1 MNKGED
7 FITDGDKLVDLFQ
20 LSKEEFLKSY
30 SYLVEEDYD
39 QTIAKIKEFLN
50 KQEDSLVDD
59 YGYGYTYTEETS
71 QPVFLPESHFIG
83 FKGIGVRRGDIKSL
97 SKLGDKSTLII
108 FKDRN
113 DLEVCVEVDVKF
125 EDVIKLLNRGG
136 SI

>member
-1 MNKGED
+1 MIKGED
-7 FITDGDKLVDLFQ
+7 FITDGDKLVDLFK

-30 SYLVEEDYD
+30 SYLTEDDYD
-39 QTIAKIKEFLN
+39 QTIAKIEEFLN
-50 KQEDSLVDD
+50 RQELRPAGA
-59 YGYGYTYTEETS
+59 YPYNYTYTETTS
-71 QPVFLPESHFIG
+71 QPVFLPESHFVG

-113 DLEVCVEVDVKF
+113 DLEVCVEVDVTF
-125 EDVIKLLNRGG
+125 DDVVKLLNHGG

>member
-1 MNKGED
+1 MTKGED
-7 FITDGDKLVDLFQ
+7 FITDGDKLVDLFK
-20 LSKEEFLKSY
+20 LSKEEFLNSY
-30 SYLVEEDYD
+30 SYLTEDDYD
-39 QTIAKIKEFLN
+39 QTIDKIKEFLS
-50 KQEDSLVDD
+50 KQAIEPVAVYD
-59 YGYGYTYTEETS
+59 YTYTENTS

-125 EDVIKLLNRGG
+125 DDVVKLLNHGG